1 VTAKEIPA
9 STSHSLDPD
18 ESRVADASADE
29 VSAADWPDG
38 EPAQQ
43 DLQAVRIS
51 KALQTAAARKISS
64 TPLFSPPPA
73 AVDPDAD
80 PAAEG
85 VAPAPISS
93 DALSGRNAAAITRP
107 KRRSSPRLLLA
118 KFGLPVVILLTLGY
132 LTYWWYI
139 HNREAVINV
148 ATPDQPAA
156 TTPMVTVNNFKYSS
170 TDNQNRP
177 YTIIADSAAQPQDKT
192 LDTVTL
198 VRPQANF
205 TLADNHWMTIT
216 AKNGLYH
223 RNADTIDLD
232 GDVTLDHDTGL
243 TFHTS
248 RAQIDMK
255 AKVAAGTDPVQGQ
268 NATSDINSEGFRIL
282 DDGNVIIFTGKALLK
297 LHDRKKDGN
306 E

>member
-1 VTAKEIPA
+1 VTAKETPA
-9 STSHSLDPD
+9 STPHPTDPD
-18 ESRVADASADE
+18 ESRVADE
-29 VSAADWPDG
+29 VPAADWPDD

-51 KALQTAAARKISS
+51 KALETAAARKISS
-64 TPLFSPPPA
+64 TPLF
-73 AVDPDAD
+73 
-80 PAAEG
+80 G
-85 VAPAPISS
+85 PAPISDEL
-93 DALSGRNAAAITRP
+93 DAGGTVEGASPAPISADTLSGRNAAAAKRP
-107 KRRSSPRLLLA
+107 KRRSSSRLLLA
-118 KFGLPVVILLTLGY
+118 KFGLPAVILLTLGY
-132 LTYWWYI
+132 LSYWWYI

-148 ATPDQPAA
+148 ATPDQPAT

-255 AKVAAGTDPVQGQ
+255 AKVAAGSEPVQGQ

-282 DDGNVIIFTGKALLK
+282 DDGNVIIFTGKTLLK
-297 LHDRKKDGN
+297 LHDREKDGN

>member
-1 VTAKEIPA
+1 LGEEALSENPLTQ
-9 STSHSLDPD
+9 TDD
-18 ESRVADASADE
+18 VA
-29 VSAADWPDG
+29 G
-38 EPAQQ
+38 EPELQ
-43 DLQAVRIS
+43 DLQAERIS
-51 KALQTAAARKISS
+51 KAMEAAAARKVSA
-64 TPLFSPPPA
+64 TPLFQPA
-73 AVDPDAD
+73 AARQD
-80 PAAEG
+80 PADG
-85 VAPAPISS
+85 TDSVAPAPTSS
-93 DALSGRNAAAITRP
+93 DALRGRNAMAGKRP
-107 KRRSSPRLLLA
+107 KRRPLSGLTLI
-118 KFGLPVVILLTLGY
+118 KIGLPVVMLITVGY
-132 LTYWWYI
+132 LSYWWYV

-148 ATPDQPAA
+148 ATPDQPSKTA
-156 TTPMVTVNNFKYSS
+156 PMVTVNNFKYSS
-170 TDNQNRP
+170 TDSKNRP

-192 LDTVTL
+192 VDTISL

-232 GDVTLDHDTGL
+232 GDVTLDHDNGM

-255 AKVAAGTDPVQGQ
+255 AKVAAGSEPVQGQ

-282 DDGNVIIFTGKALLK
+282 DDGNVIIFTGKTLLK
-297 LHDRKKDGN
+297 LHDKGKDSS